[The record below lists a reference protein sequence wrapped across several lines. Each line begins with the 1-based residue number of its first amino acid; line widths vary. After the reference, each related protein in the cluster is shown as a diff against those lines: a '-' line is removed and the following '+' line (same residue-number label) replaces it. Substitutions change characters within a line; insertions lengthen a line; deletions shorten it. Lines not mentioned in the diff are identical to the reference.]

1 MNKIHIKKYIT
12 FLFIFCFTLVGC
24 NQEGDTVKGE
34 FDKKGIITQIDIEGS
49 RILVDDAETGLIWI
63 TLNKNENIN
72 NYKEGQEVVIWID
85 GAIKESY
92 PAQADALHIELS
104 QSGNETVQ
112 PSLSKFIFK
121 NDKFPPDLTGFVKIN
136 KTRYEMARGGFE
148 WKKGNQTTQT
158 DAASP
163 TQIAENF
170 KAIVVEPNSKATIE
184 IEQNP
189 NLSAYL
195 WNSDRENIALEGK
208 QITFPANKGRYIY
221 EVVAKWSNGEVSFT
235 FVVEVK

>member
-1 MNKIHIKKYIT
+1 MNKIHIKKHFT
-12 FLFIFCFTLVGC
+12 FLILLCFTLVGC
-24 NQEGDTVKGE
+24 IQEEDTVKGE
-34 FDKKGIITQIDIEGS
+34 YDKKGIITQIDIEGS
-49 RILVDDAETGLIWI
+49 RILVDDAETGLIWV
-63 TLNKNENIN
+63 TLNDNEDIN
-72 NYKEGQEVVIWID
+72 NYKKGQEVVIWID
-85 GAIKESY
+85 GGIDESY
-92 PAQADALHIELS
+92 PAQANALHIEHS
-104 QSGNETVQ
+104 HSGNETVQ
-112 PSLSKFIFK
+112 HSLPKFNFK
-121 NDKFPPDLTGFVKIN
+121 NEKFPPDLKGIVKIN
-136 KTRYEMARGGFE
+136 ETRYEMTRGGFE

-195 WNSDRENIALEGK
+195 WDSDRKKIALEGK

-221 EVVAKWSNGEVSFT
+221 EVVAKWSNGEVSYT
-235 FVVEVK
+235 FVIEVN